1 MASGL
6 LHSPLYSEQNQRT
19 RRIEWCK
26 ASGDHDVGDHCGQR
40 GQGYKAGAIANKAS
54 ALLVDSAGDMDGA
67 LERPASIP
75 IGVELHCDCR

>member
-1 MASGL
+1 MSGL
-6 LHSPLYSEQNQRT
+6 LQPPLYSEQDQRT

-26 ASGDHDVGDHCGQR
+26 ASSGDHDVGDHCGQR
-40 GQGYKAGAIANKAS
+40 GRGYKAGAIANKAS
-54 ALLVDSAGDMDGA
+54 ALLVGSAGDMDGA